1 MPNWDRD
8 GEYVG
13 PSTGN
18 RKRRTKPMTDKKPK
32 PPKRVIPRNEP
43 LPDGHFAVLVR
54 RDDGTYVTGSLCVFK
69 SHTEALEHGRKW
81 CGCPDTIVV
90 PTEALN
96 GLLENWVAR

>member
-1 MPNWDRD
+1 
-8 GEYVG
+8 
-13 PSTGN
+13 
-18 RKRRTKPMTDKKPK
+18 MTDEKPK

-54 RDDGTYVTGSLCVFK
+54 RDVGPGRRYSTGSLCVFK
-69 SHTEALEHGRKW
+69 SYTKALEHGREW

-96 GLLENWVAR
+96 VLLENWVAR